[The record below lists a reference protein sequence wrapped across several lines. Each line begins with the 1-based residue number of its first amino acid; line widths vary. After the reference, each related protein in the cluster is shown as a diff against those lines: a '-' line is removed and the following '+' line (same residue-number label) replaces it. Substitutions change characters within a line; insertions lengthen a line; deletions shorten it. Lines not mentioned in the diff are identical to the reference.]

1 MKQKTFLA
9 TSLVG
14 IIALTILALS
24 LLFQVG
30 CSTINYT
37 SVVLT
42 KQQSIDSAMKTMV
55 EFEPPFPATWDTLWV
70 QPFYMTKTWFIK
82 NNNGKIKHQFTV
94 NELDSINVLMYRG
107 ISNGSLDI
115 YLKLNTMS
123 KKQTK
128 TEEKE
133 TLQRVF
139 FTKVRDVK
147 SPTRANKHD
156 AGIDFYIPVI
166 EEELINDIKD
176 KNPDFSAYIIEL
188 GQLFLKPG
196 QRILIPSGI
205 KVWIENKQSALV
217 AANKSG
223 IATKRGLTFTAQ
235 VIDADYTGE
244 IHIGLQNNSNRM
256 VTLQSN
262 DKIIQFLHTPIIL
275 STMEE
280 VTSDSYNDILESNT
294 IDRGENG
301 FGSTDKK

>member
-1 MKQKTFLA
+1 
-9 TSLVG
+9 
-14 IIALTILALS
+14 
-24 LLFQVG
+24 
-30 CSTINYT
+30 
-37 SVVLT
+37 
-42 KQQSIDSAMKTMV
+42 
-55 EFEPPFPATWDTLWV
+55 
-70 QPFYMTKTWFIK
+70 
-82 NNNGKIKHQFTV
+82 
-94 NELDSINVLMYRG
+94 
-107 ISNGSLDI
+107 
-115 YLKLNTMS
+115 MS

-128 TEEKE
+128 TEVKE
-133 TLQRVF
+133 TLQRVL

-147 SPTRANKHD
+147 SPIRANKHD

-166 EEELINDIKD
+166 DEKLINDIKD
-176 KNPDFSAYIIEL
+176 KNPDFSTYIIKL

-262 DKIIQFLHTPIIL
+262 DKIIQFLHTPIII

>member
-1 MKQKTFLA
+1 
-9 TSLVG
+9 
-14 IIALTILALS
+14 
-24 LLFQVG
+24 
-30 CSTINYT
+30 
-37 SVVLT
+37 
-42 KQQSIDSAMKTMV
+42 
-55 EFEPPFPATWDTLWV
+55 
-70 QPFYMTKTWFIK
+70 
-82 NNNGKIKHQFTV
+82 
-94 NELDSINVLMYRG
+94 
-107 ISNGSLDI
+107 
-115 YLKLNTMS
+115 MS

-133 TLQRVF
+133 TLQRVL

-156 AGIDFYIPVI
+156 AGIDFY
-166 EEELINDIKD
+166 IKD

>member
-1 MKQKTFLA
+1 M
-9 TSLVG
+9 
-14 IIALTILALS
+14 
-24 LLFQVG
+24 
-30 CSTINYT
+30 
-37 SVVLT
+37 
-42 KQQSIDSAMKTMV
+42 
-55 EFEPPFPATWDTLWV
+55 
-70 QPFYMTKTWFIK
+70 
-82 NNNGKIKHQFTV
+82 
-94 NELDSINVLMYRG
+94 
-107 ISNGSLDI
+107 
-115 YLKLNTMS
+115 
-123 KKQTK
+123 
-128 TEEKE
+128 
-133 TLQRVF
+133 
-139 FTKVRDVK
+139 
-147 SPTRANKHD
+147 
-156 AGIDFYIPVI
+156 I
-166 EEELINDIKD
+166 EEELISDIKD
-176 KNPDFSAYIIEL
+176 KNPDFSAYIIKL

-235 VIDADYTGE
+235 IIDADYTGE

-280 VTSDSYNDILESNT
+280 VTNDSYNDILESNI

>member
-1 MKQKTFLA
+1 
-9 TSLVG
+9 
-14 IIALTILALS
+14 
-24 LLFQVG
+24 
-30 CSTINYT
+30 
-37 SVVLT
+37 
-42 KQQSIDSAMKTMV
+42 
-55 EFEPPFPATWDTLWV
+55 
-70 QPFYMTKTWFIK
+70 
-82 NNNGKIKHQFTV
+82 
-94 NELDSINVLMYRG
+94 
-107 ISNGSLDI
+107 
-115 YLKLNTMS
+115 MS

-128 TEEKE
+128 TEVKE
-133 TLQRVF
+133 TLQRVL

-166 EEELINDIKD
+166 DEKLINDIKD
-176 KNPDFSAYIIEL
+176 KNPDFSSYIIKP
-188 GQLFLKPG
+188 GQLFLKSG

-223 IATKRGLTFTAQ
+223 IATKKGLTFTAQ

-275 STMEE
+275 STMKE
-280 VTSDSYNDILESNT
+280 VTNDSYNDILESNT